1 MVDSSSYYL
10 MVATFLPLIFS
21 PVAYFLG
28 KRKGIN
34 ILTWFSFGILGLSTI
49 FLIIPSLGLGSGGTY
64 QEIYPWSQLGH
75 FGLKLD
81 GLSIPFAITIY
92 VISTVMV
99 FYSKPYMTR
108 KILREYDKTKAATAD
123 SKIDFIED
131 EGNQTFD
138 NFDKDAGN
146 NSMLVLSDN
155 QKLFLNS
162 QMGLYFALYLAF
174 SMGMLGT
181 VLATNLVEFYAFF
194 ELMLVPTFFL
204 IAFFGYGNRRRVTFV
219 FFFWSAV
226 GALVLLLGLL
236 AIGFFS
242 GGFDYDIIKTNAYK
256 IPLNWI
262 NLIIFSIL
270 IGFGIKLG
278 SLFLHVW
285 LPDTYTLSPT
295 PISILI
301 SSAMT
306 GIGAYGIIR
315 IWLDFLSAHYA
326 GYGIYLE
333 IWGVATMVFGG
344 AMALMQNDIKRVLAY
359 SSISSMGYILF
370 GIGSESI
377 LGISGA
383 ILLYVTHGLGKAL
396 LFMMAGSVILQT
408 GTRNMDK
415 LGGLASKMPYT
426 AVFTMIGALTIM
438 GVPITSGFMAEWVL
452 FNGALQGA
460 IINHWDSLKVIAFT
474 IAMLTTV
481 LTSGYI
487 LWMYKRIFY
496 GVVPETLKN
505 VRDSSGY
512 IIITMGVLAAFTLIL
527 GLYPDMFYKP
537 IVSYVDNL
545 YSPSSGI
552 VHIKQKAA
560 SPEIKVS
567 EQFKEN
573 ISDNLNKDP
582 DSQMKLHLGSISMLD
597 HAIYF

>member
-1 MVDSSSYYL
+1 MADSSSYYL

-49 FLIIPSLGLGSGGTY
+49 FVIIPSLGLSSGGTY
-64 QEIYPWSQLGH
+64 QEIFQWSQLGH

-92 VISTVMV
+92 VLSTVMV

-108 KILREYDKTKAATAD
+108 KILREYEKTKTD
-123 SKIDFIED
+123 MNTKIDSVED
-131 EGNQTFD
+131 EGGQTFD
-138 NFDKDAGN
+138 NAGN

-204 IAFFGYGNRRRVTFV
+204 IAFFGYGNRRKVTFV

-226 GALVLLLGLL
+226 GALILLLGLL
-236 AIGFFS
+236 AIGFFT

-262 NLIIFSIL
+262 NLIIFSIM

-278 SLFLHVW
+278 LLFLHTW

-306 GIGAYGIIR
+306 GIGAYGIVR

-333 IWGVATMVFGG
+333 IWGFATMVFGG
-344 AMALMQNDIKRVLAY
+344 AMALMQKDVKKVLAY

-370 GIGSESI
+370 GLGSESI

-396 LFMMAGSVILQT
+396 LFMMAGSIILQT
-408 GTRNMDK
+408 GIRNMDK
-415 LGGLASKMPYT
+415 LGGLGSKMPYT
-426 AVFTMIGALTIM
+426 AVFAMIGALTIM

-460 IINHWDSLKVIAFT
+460 IVNHWDSLKVIAFT
-474 IAMLTTV
+474 LAMLTTV

-505 VRDSSGY
+505 VRDTSGY
-512 IIITMGVLAAFTLIL
+512 VIVTMGVLAAFTLIL

-537 IVSYVDNL
+537 IISYVDNL
-545 YSPSSGI
+545 YSHTSGI
-552 VHIKQKAA
+552 VHLKQKMM
-560 SPEIKVS
+560 SPTIRKVS

-573 ISDNLNKDP
+573 IGNLKEQADL
-582 DSQMKLHLGSISMLD
+582 QMKLNTGSMTLLD

>member
-1 MVDSSSYYL
+1 MADSSSYYL

-34 ILTWFSFGILGLSTI
+34 VVTWFSFGILALSTI
-49 FLIIPSLGLGSGGTY
+49 FVIIPSLGLGSGGSY
-64 QEIYPWSQLGH
+64 QEIYSWSKLGH
-75 FGLKLD
+75 FGLKVD
-81 GLSIPFAITIY
+81 GLGIPFAITIY
-92 VISTVMV
+92 ILSTVVV
-99 FYSKPYMTR
+99 FYSKPYMVR
-108 KILREYDKTKAATAD
+108 KILREYDQIKNVVNSKMD
-123 SKIDFIED
+123 SVGGGED
-131 EGNQTFD
+131 SRNDDLNTS
-138 NFDKDAGN
+138 NI
-146 NSMLVLSDN
+146 STLVLSEN
-155 QKLFLNS
+155 QKLYLNS
-162 QMGLYFALYLAF
+162 QMGIYFALYLAF
-174 SMGMLGT
+174 SMGMVGT

-204 IAFFGYGNRRRVTFV
+204 IAFYGYGNRKRVSFI

-226 GALVLLLGLL
+226 GALILLLGLL

-242 GGFDYDIIKTNAYK
+242 GGFDYDVIKTNAYK
-256 IPLNWI
+256 IPILWI

-285 LPDTYTLSPT
+285 LPDTYTLAPT
-295 PISILI
+295 PITVLI

-315 IWLDFLSAHYA
+315 IWLELLSGHYA

-344 AMALMQNDIKRVLAY
+344 AMALMQNDIKKVLAY
-359 SSISSMGYILF
+359 SSISSMGYIIF
-370 GIGSESI
+370 GLGSESV

-383 ILLYVTHGLGKAL
+383 IFLYVTHGLGKAL
-396 LFMMAGSVILQT
+396 LFMMAGSIILQT

-460 IINHWDSLKVIAFT
+460 VVTHWDPLKVIAFT

-481 LTSGYI
+481 LTSAYI

-505 VRDSSGY
+505 VRDASGY
-512 IIITMGVLAAFTLIL
+512 VIVTMGVLASFTLIL
-527 GLYPDMFYKP
+527 GLYPDIFYKQ
-537 IVSYVDNL
+537 IINYVENV
-545 YSPSSGI
+545 YSHSNQI
-552 VHIKQKAA
+552 IHIKQKT
-560 SPEIKVS
+560 SSQETKVS
-567 EQFKEN
+567 EQIRGNF
-573 ISDNLNKDP
+573 DNLNDYKVSKVRMIGGNMP
-582 DSQMKLHLGSISMLD
+582 LLHQNQ
-597 HAIYF
+597 YF

>member
-1 MVDSSSYYL
+1 MADSSSYYL

-49 FLIIPSLGLGSGGTY
+49 FVIIPSIGIGSGGTY
-64 QEIYPWSQLGH
+64 QEVFQWSQLGH

-92 VISTVMV
+92 VLSTVMV
-99 FYSKPYMTR
+99 LYSKPYMIR
-108 KILREYDKTKAATAD
+108 KILREYEKTKTD
-123 SKIDFIED
+123 INTKIDSVGD
-131 EGNQTFD
+131 EGDQTFD
-138 NFDKDAGN
+138 NTGN
-146 NSMLVLSDN
+146 NSILVLSDN

-181 VLATNLVEFYAFF
+181 ILATNLVEFYAFF

-226 GALVLLLGLL
+226 GALILLLGLL
-236 AIGFFS
+236 AIGFFT

-262 NLIIFSIL
+262 DLIIFSIM

-278 SLFLHVW
+278 LLFLHIW

-306 GIGAYGIIR
+306 GIGAYGIVR
-315 IWLDFLSAHYA
+315 IWLDFLSSHYA
-326 GYGIYLE
+326 GYGVYLE

-344 AMALMQNDIKRVLAY
+344 AMALMQNDIKKVLAY

-370 GIGSESI
+370 GLGSESI

-396 LFMMAGSVILQT
+396 LFMMAGSIILQT
-408 GTRNMDK
+408 GTRNLDK

-460 IINHWDSLKVIAFT
+460 IVNHWDSLKVIAFT
-474 IAMLTTV
+474 LAMLTTV
-481 LTSGYI
+481 LTSAYI
-487 LWMYKRIFY
+487 LWLYKRIFY

-505 VRDSSGY
+505 VGDKSGY
-512 IIITMGVLAAFTLIL
+512 VIVTMGVLAAFTLIL
-527 GLYPDMFYKP
+527 GIYPDMFYKP

-545 YSPSSGI
+545 YSHTSGI
-552 VHIKQKAA
+552 VHLKQKIG
-560 SPEIKVS
+560 SQTTLKVS
-567 EQFKEN
+567 GQLKEN
-573 ISDNLNKDP
+573 FGNLKESP
-582 DSQMKLHLGSISMLD
+582 DLQIKPNSGMYLLGNS
-597 HAIYF
+597 IYF

>member
-1 MVDSSSYYL
+1 MADSSSYYL

-49 FLIIPSLGLGSGGTY
+49 FVIIPSIGIGSGGTY
-64 QEIYPWSQLGH
+64 QEVFQWSQLGH

-92 VISTVMV
+92 VLSTVMV
-99 FYSKPYMTR
+99 LYSKPYMIR
-108 KILREYDKTKAATAD
+108 KILREYEKTKTD
-123 SKIDFIED
+123 INTKIDSVGD
-131 EGNQTFD
+131 EGDQTFD
-138 NFDKDAGN
+138 NTGN
-146 NSMLVLSDN
+146 NSILVLSDN

-181 VLATNLVEFYAFF
+181 ILATNLVEFYAFF

-226 GALVLLLGLL
+226 GALILLLGLL
-236 AIGFFS
+236 AIGFFT

-262 NLIIFSIL
+262 DLIIFSIM

-278 SLFLHVW
+278 LLFLHIW

-306 GIGAYGIIR
+306 GIGAYGIVR
-315 IWLDFLSAHYA
+315 IWLDFLSSHYA
-326 GYGIYLE
+326 GYGVYLE

-344 AMALMQNDIKRVLAY
+344 AMALMQNDIKKVLAY

-370 GIGSESI
+370 GLGSESI

-460 IINHWDSLKVIAFT
+460 IVNHWDSLKVIAFT
-474 IAMLTTV
+474 LAMLTTV
-481 LTSGYI
+481 LTSAYI

-505 VRDSSGY
+505 VGDKSGY
-512 IIITMGVLAAFTLIL
+512 VIVTMGVLAAFTLIL

-537 IVSYVDNL
+537 IISYVDNL
-545 YSPSSGI
+545 YSHTSGI
-552 VHIKQKAA
+552 VHLKQKIG
-560 SPEIKVS
+560 SQTTLKVS
-567 EQFKEN
+567 GQFKEN
-573 ISDNLNKDP
+573 FGNLKESTDLQIKPN
-582 DSQMKLHLGSISMLD
+582 SGMYLLGYS
-597 HAIYF
+597 IYF

>member
-1 MVDSSSYYL
+1 MADSSSYYL

-34 ILTWFSFGILGLSTI
+34 VVTWFSFGILALSTI
-49 FLIIPSLGLGSGGTY
+49 FVIIPSLGLGSGGSY
-64 QEIYPWSQLGH
+64 QEIYSWSKLGH
-75 FGLKLD
+75 FGLKVD
-81 GLSIPFAITIY
+81 GLGIPFAITIY
-92 VISTVMV
+92 ILSTVVV
-99 FYSKPYMTR
+99 FYSKPYMVR
-108 KILREYDKTKAATAD
+108 KILREYDQIKNVVNSKMD
-123 SKIDFIED
+123 SVGGGED
-131 EGNQTFD
+131 NRNDDLNASNISTV
-138 NFDKDAGN
+138 
-146 NSMLVLSDN
+146 VLSEN
-155 QKLFLNS
+155 QKLYLNS
-162 QMGLYFALYLAF
+162 QMGIYFALYLAF
-174 SMGMLGT
+174 SMGMVGT

-204 IAFFGYGNRRRVTFV
+204 IAFYGYGNRTRVSFV

-226 GALVLLLGLL
+226 GALILLLGLL

-242 GGFDYDIIKTNAYK
+242 GGFDYDVIKTNAYK
-256 IPLNWI
+256 IPIQWI

-285 LPDTYTLSPT
+285 LPDTYTLAPT
-295 PISILI
+295 PITVLI

-315 IWLDFLSAHYA
+315 IWLELLSGHYA

-344 AMALMQNDIKRVLAY
+344 AMALMQNDIKKVLAY
-359 SSISSMGYILF
+359 SSISSMGYIIF
-370 GIGSESI
+370 GLGSESV

-383 ILLYVTHGLGKAL
+383 IFLYVTHGLGKAL
-396 LFMMAGSVILQT
+396 LFMMAGSIILQT

-460 IINHWDSLKVIAFT
+460 VVTHWDPLKVIAFT

-481 LTSGYI
+481 LTSAYI

-505 VRDSSGY
+505 VRDASGY
-512 IIITMGVLAAFTLIL
+512 VIVTMGVLASFTLIL
-527 GLYPDMFYKP
+527 GLYPDIFYKQ
-537 IVSYVDNL
+537 IINYVENV
-545 YSPSSGI
+545 YSHSNQI
-552 VHIKQKAA
+552 IHIKQKT
-560 SPEIKVS
+560 SSQETKVS
-567 EQFKEN
+567 EQILGNF
-573 ISDNLNKDP
+573 DNLNDYKVSIVRMMGGNMSLFYP
-582 DSQMKLHLGSISMLD
+582 SQ
-597 HAIYF
+597 YF

>member
-1 MVDSSSYYL
+1 MADSSSYYL

-49 FLIIPSLGLGSGGTY
+49 FVIIPSLGLSSGGTY
-64 QEIYPWSQLGH
+64 QEIFQWSQLGH

-92 VISTVMV
+92 VLSTVMV

-108 KILREYDKTKAATAD
+108 KILREYEKTKTD
-123 SKIDFIED
+123 INTKIDSVED
-131 EGNQTFD
+131 EGGQTFD
-138 NFDKDAGN
+138 NAGN

-204 IAFFGYGNRRRVTFV
+204 IAFFGYGNRRKVTFV

-226 GALVLLLGLL
+226 GALILLLGLL
-236 AIGFFS
+236 AIGFFT

-262 NLIIFSIL
+262 NLIIFSIM

-278 SLFLHVW
+278 LLFLHTW

-306 GIGAYGIIR
+306 GIGAYGIVR

-326 GYGIYLE
+326 GYGVYLE

-344 AMALMQNDIKRVLAY
+344 AMALMQKDVKKVLAY

-370 GIGSESI
+370 GLGSESI

-396 LFMMAGSVILQT
+396 LFMMAGSLILQT
-408 GTRNMDK
+408 GIRNMDK
-415 LGGLASKMPYT
+415 LGGLGSKMPYT
-426 AVFTMIGALTIM
+426 AVFAMIGALTIM

-460 IINHWDSLKVIAFT
+460 IVNHWDSLKVIAFT
-474 IAMLTTV
+474 LAMLTTV

-505 VRDSSGY
+505 VRDTSGY
-512 IIITMGVLAAFTLIL
+512 VIVTMGVLAAFTLIL

-537 IVSYVDNL
+537 IISYVDNL
-545 YSPSSGI
+545 YSHTSGI
-552 VHIKQKAA
+552 VHLKQKIV
-560 SPEIKVS
+560 SPTIRKVS

-573 ISDNLNKDP
+573 IGNLKEQADL
-582 DSQMKLHLGSISMLD
+582 QMKLNTDSMTLLD
-597 HAIYF
+597 HTIYF

>member
-1 MVDSSSYYL
+1 MADSSSYYL

-21 PVAYFLG
+21 PVAYYLG
-28 KRKGIN
+28 KRKGVN
-34 ILTWFSFGILGLSTI
+34 IVTWFSFGILALSTI
-49 FLIIPSLGLGSGGTY
+49 FVIIPSLGLGSAGAY

-92 VISTVMV
+92 LLCTVVV
-99 FYSKPYMTR
+99 FYSKPYMIR
-108 KILREYDKTKAATAD
+108 KIMNE
-123 SKIDFIED
+123 F
-131 EGNQTFD
+131 NQTKTGINEKNDYFE
-138 NFDKDAGN
+138 DKDIKNDN
-146 NSMLVLSDN
+146 NHIGDTSSLVLSGD
-155 QKLFLNS
+155 QKLYLNS

-174 SMGMLGT
+174 SMGMVGT
-181 VLATNLVEFYAFF
+181 ILATNLVEFYAFF

-204 IAFFGYGNRRRVTFV
+204 IAFFGYGNRKKVTFI
-219 FFFWSAV
+219 FFLWSAV
-226 GALVLLLGLL
+226 GALILLLGLL

-242 GGFDYDIIKTNAYK
+242 GGFDYDVIKANAVK
-256 IPLNWI
+256 IPINWI
-262 NLIIFSIL
+262 NLILFSIL

-285 LPDTYTLSPT
+285 LPETYTMSPT
-295 PISILI
+295 PVSVLI

-315 IWLDFLSAHYA
+315 IWLDLLSTHYA

-344 AMALMQNDIKRVLAY
+344 AMALMQNDIKKVLAY

-370 GIGSESI
+370 GIGSESV

-408 GTRNMDK
+408 GTRNMNN
-415 LGGLASKMPYT
+415 LGGLSSKMPYT
-426 AVFTMIGALTIM
+426 AVLTMIGALTIM

-452 FNGALQGA
+452 FNGSLQGA
-460 IINHWDSLKVIAFT
+460 IAIHWDSLKVIAFA

-481 LTSGYI
+481 LTSAYL
-487 LWMYKRIFY
+487 LWMYKRIFF
-496 GVVPETLKN
+496 GVIPETLKN
-505 VRDSSGY
+505 VKDSSGY
-512 IIITMGVLAAFTLIL
+512 VIVTMGILAAFTLIL
-527 GLYPDMFYKP
+527 GIYPDMFYKP
-537 IVSYVDNL
+537 IISYVENV
-545 YSPSSGI
+545 YSHSNEI
-552 VHIKQKAA
+552 VHIKQKTA

-567 EQFKEN
+567 EQIKGN
-573 ISDNLNKDP
+573 INDLNKYRI
-582 DSQMKLHLGSISMLD
+582 SETRMQLGSVAVLYPN
-597 HAIYF
+597 IYF

>member
-1 MVDSSSYYL
+1 MADSSSYYL

-21 PVAYFLG
+21 PVAYYLG
-28 KRKGIN
+28 KRKGVN
-34 ILTWFSFGILGLSTI
+34 IVTWFSFGILALSTI
-49 FLIIPSLGLGSGGTY
+49 FIIIPSLGLGSAGAY

-92 VISTVMV
+92 LLCTVVV
-99 FYSKPYMTR
+99 FYSKPYMIR
-108 KILREYDKTKAATAD
+108 KIMNEFNLTKTGLNEKND
-123 SKIDFIED
+123 YFE
-131 EGNQTFD
+131 
-138 NFDKDAGN
+138 DKDIKNDN
-146 NSMLVLSDN
+146 NRIGDTSSLVLSGD
-155 QKLFLNS
+155 QKLYLNS

-174 SMGMLGT
+174 SMGMVGT
-181 VLATNLVEFYAFF
+181 ILATNLVEFYAFF

-204 IAFFGYGNRRRVTFV
+204 IAFFGYGNRKKVTFI
-219 FFFWSAV
+219 FFLWSAV
-226 GALVLLLGLL
+226 GALILLLGLL

-242 GGFDYDIIKTNAYK
+242 GGFDYDVIKANAVK
-256 IPLNWI
+256 IPINWI
-262 NLIIFSIL
+262 NLILFSIL

-285 LPDTYTLSPT
+285 LPETYTMSPT
-295 PISILI
+295 PISVLI

-315 IWLDFLSAHYA
+315 IWLDLLSTHYA

-344 AMALMQNDIKRVLAY
+344 AMALMQNDIKKVLAY

-370 GIGSESI
+370 GIGSESV

-408 GTRNMDK
+408 GTRNMNN
-415 LGGLASKMPYT
+415 LGGLSSKMPYT
-426 AVFTMIGALTIM
+426 AVLTMIGALTIM

-452 FNGALQGA
+452 FNGSLQGA
-460 IINHWDSLKVIAFT
+460 IAIHWDSLKVIAFA

-481 LTSGYI
+481 LTSAYL
-487 LWMYKRIFY
+487 LWMYKRIFF
-496 GVVPETLKN
+496 GVIPETLKN
-505 VRDSSGY
+505 VKDSSGY
-512 IIITMGVLAAFTLIL
+512 VIVTMGILAAFTLIL
-527 GLYPDMFYKP
+527 GIYPDMFYKP
-537 IVSYVDNL
+537 IISYVENV
-545 YSPSSGI
+545 YSHSNEI
-552 VHIKQKAA
+552 VHIKQKTA

-567 EQFKEN
+567 EQIKGN
-573 ISDNLNKDP
+573 INDLNKYRI
-582 DSQMKLHLGSISMLD
+582 SETRMQMGSVAVLYPN
-597 HAIYF
+597 IYF

>member
-1 MVDSSSYYL
+1 MADSSSYYL

-49 FLIIPSLGLGSGGTY
+49 FVIIPSLGLSSGGTY
-64 QEIYPWSQLGH
+64 QEIFQWSQLGH

-92 VISTVMV
+92 VLSTVMV

-108 KILREYDKTKAATAD
+108 KILREYEKTKTD
-123 SKIDFIED
+123 INTKIDSVED
-131 EGNQTFD
+131 EGGQTFD
-138 NFDKDAGN
+138 NAGN

-204 IAFFGYGNRRRVTFV
+204 IAFFGYGNRRKVTFV

-226 GALVLLLGLL
+226 GALILLLGLL
-236 AIGFFS
+236 AIGFFT

-262 NLIIFSIL
+262 NLIIFSIM

-278 SLFLHVW
+278 LLFLHTW

-306 GIGAYGIIR
+306 GIGAYGIVR

-326 GYGIYLE
+326 GYGVYLE

-344 AMALMQNDIKRVLAY
+344 AMALMQKDVKKVLAY

-370 GIGSESI
+370 GLGSESI

-396 LFMMAGSVILQT
+396 LFMMAGSIILQT
-408 GTRNMDK
+408 GIRNMDK
-415 LGGLASKMPYT
+415 LGGLGSKMPYT
-426 AVFTMIGALTIM
+426 AVFAMIGALTIM

-460 IINHWDSLKVIAFT
+460 IVNHWDSLKVIAFT
-474 IAMLTTV
+474 LAMLTTV

-505 VRDSSGY
+505 VRDTSGY
-512 IIITMGVLAAFTLIL
+512 VIVTMGVLAAFTLIL

-537 IVSYVDNL
+537 IISYVDNL
-545 YSPSSGI
+545 YSHTSGI
-552 VHIKQKAA
+552 VHLKQKIV
-560 SPEIKVS
+560 SPTIRKVS

-573 ISDNLNKDP
+573 IGNLKEQADL
-582 DSQMKLHLGSISMLD
+582 QMKLNTDSMTLLD
-597 HAIYF
+597 HTIYF

>member
-1 MVDSSSYYL
+1 MADSSSYYL

-21 PVAYFLG
+21 PVAYYLG
-28 KRKGIN
+28 KRKGVN
-34 ILTWFSFGILGLSTI
+34 IVTWFSFGILALST
-49 FLIIPSLGLGSGGTY
+49 FFVIIPSLGLGSAGAY

-92 VISTVMV
+92 LLCTVVV
-99 FYSKPYMTR
+99 FYSKPYMIR
-108 KILREYDKTKAATAD
+108 KIMNE
-123 SKIDFIED
+123 F
-131 EGNQTFD
+131 NQTKTGINEKNDYFE
-138 NFDKDAGN
+138 DKDIKNDN
-146 NSMLVLSDN
+146 NRIGDTSSLVLSGD
-155 QKLFLNS
+155 QKLYLNS

-174 SMGMLGT
+174 SMGMVGT
-181 VLATNLVEFYAFF
+181 ILATNLVEFYAFF

-204 IAFFGYGNRRRVTFV
+204 IAFFGYGNRKKVTFI
-219 FFFWSAV
+219 FFLWSAV
-226 GALVLLLGLL
+226 GALILLLGLL

-242 GGFDYDIIKTNAYK
+242 GGFDYDVIKANAVK
-256 IPLNWI
+256 IPINWI
-262 NLIIFSIL
+262 NLILFSIL

-285 LPDTYTLSPT
+285 LPETYTMSPT
-295 PISILI
+295 PVSVLI

-315 IWLDFLSAHYA
+315 IWLDLLSTHYA

-344 AMALMQNDIKRVLAY
+344 AMALMQNDIKKVLAY

-370 GIGSESI
+370 GIGSESV

-408 GTRNMDK
+408 GTRNMNN
-415 LGGLASKMPYT
+415 LGGLSSKMPYT
-426 AVFTMIGALTIM
+426 AVLTMIGALTIM

-452 FNGALQGA
+452 FNGSLQGA
-460 IINHWDSLKVIAFT
+460 IAIHWDSLKVIAFA

-481 LTSGYI
+481 LTSAYL
-487 LWMYKRIFY
+487 LWMYKRIFF
-496 GVVPETLKN
+496 GVIPETLKN
-505 VRDSSGY
+505 VKDSSGY
-512 IIITMGVLAAFTLIL
+512 VIVTMGILAAFTLIL
-527 GLYPDMFYKP
+527 GIYPDMFYKP
-537 IVSYVDNL
+537 IISYVENV
-545 YSPSSGI
+545 YSHSNEI
-552 VHIKQKAA
+552 VHIKQKTA

-567 EQFKEN
+567 EQIKGN
-573 ISDNLNKDP
+573 INDLNKYRILETRM
-582 DSQMKLHLGSISMLD
+582 QMGSVAVLYPN
-597 HAIYF
+597 IYF